1 MGGRG
6 TAEVFEVSRLLNG
19 QQTPAQSKFT
29 GGQRTDRSK
38 GQFVTGA
45 VPHGNE
51 CAEAET
57 PGVDSENM
65 HTESSPEK
73 LCFLFFLDLLRVDEE
88 RLPKAIFANCY
99 SFDGAF

>member
-19 QQTPAQSKFT
+19 QQTSAQSEST

-38 GQFVTGA
+38 GQFVTGP

-88 RLPKAIFANCY
+88 RLPKDIFANFY
-99 SFDGAF
+99 GFDRGL